1 MDRFNTII
9 YEKDRVVAHVILNRP
24 HVINAYNME
33 MRDELYQVLGAVRD
47 DPDIRVIILKGAG
60 SKGFCSGADLKEFGS
75 APSQTIARNVRWE
88 RDIWTRFLEIK
99 KPIITALH
107 GYVLGSGLEMAMLCD
122 IRISAESAIFGM
134 PEVALSM
141 IPAAGGTQTLP
152 RICGVPHALDLLLT
166 NRRLNAS
173 EAKKWGLIHKVVG
186 DQFLANEVK
195 YLSEEIGSFNPKG
208 LQSAKEALNRGL
220 EMPLQDGLEMELRL
234 SKNLIL

>member
-9 YEKDRVVAHVILNRP
+9 YEKDGVVAHVILNRS

-99 KPIITALH
+99 KPIIAALH

-195 YLSEEIGSFNPKG
+195 YLSKQIGSFNPKG
-208 LQSAKEALNRGL
+208 LQSAKEALKRGL